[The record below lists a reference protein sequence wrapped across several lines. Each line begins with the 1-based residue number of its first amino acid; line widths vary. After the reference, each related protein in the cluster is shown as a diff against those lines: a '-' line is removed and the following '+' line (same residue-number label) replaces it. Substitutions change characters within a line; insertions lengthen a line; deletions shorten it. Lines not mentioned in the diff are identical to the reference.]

1 MTLESS
7 LPLLLWGLAVG
18 ITVWGTWY
26 SLRQF
31 TKRPVTTPLY
41 PPVSILKPAKGA
53 EVDFVENNEIFF
65 QLDYP
70 RYELIY
76 SVADSGDP
84 AIPLIE
90 GLRAKYPHCDAR
102 LILGDEPIGPNPKV
116 NNLVR
121 SYAQAKFDTLLISDS
136 NVRVEANYLKR
147 IVPLLTAGVGVVTA
161 VVAGDFARGLG
172 GRLEATYLNSFYAR
186 WMQISQAVGHSFV
199 VGKQMLFR
207 RTDMD
212 RFGGIQTLGRYIAE
226 DYMAG
231 QAMRRLGLKVVIA
244 NEPIRQS
251 IGKHTL
257 KDFWSRHLRWGR
269 IRKAQAPVAFL
280 FEPLFFST
288 VSGVIGALGFHHVWG
303 LPILPLFAL
312 HLLLWLSLDLL
323 LMSRLEPKMTWRLA
337 GAMIGSWLLRE
348 MLSLPLWIHMALGSS
363 VYWRGTRL
371 KIRNGGLVETISE
384 HIKHGSPLPMGY
396 GDQLA
401 SSRR

>member
-18 ITVWGTWY
+18 TTVWGTWF
-26 SLRQF
+26 SLKQF
-31 TKRPVTTPLY
+31 TKLRVANPLY

-53 EVDFVENNEIFF
+53 ESGFVENNEIFF
-65 QLDYP
+65 NLDYP
-70 RYELIY
+70 CYELIY

-84 AIPLIE
+84 VIPILE
-90 GLRAKYPHCDAR
+90 GLRKQYPICDAR
-102 LILGDEPIGPNPKV
+102 LIIGDEPIGPNPKV

-121 SYAQAKFDTLLISDS
+121 SYAQAKYDLLLISDS
-136 NVRVEANYLKR
+136 NVRVDADYLKR
-147 IVPLLTAGVGVVTA
+147 IVPLHKTGVGVVTA
-161 VVAGDFARGLG
+161 VVAGAYPQGLG

-212 RFGGIQTLGRYIAE
+212 RFGGIQNLGRYIAE

-244 NEPIRQS
+244 GEPIRQY

-257 KDFWSRHLRWGR
+257 ADFWSRHLRWGR
-269 IRKAQAPVAFL
+269 IRKAQAPLAFV

-288 VSGVIGALGFHHVWG
+288 VSGVIGALGFNAWLG
-303 LPILPLFAL
+303 IPFALALAL
-312 HLLLWLSLDLL
+312 HLGLWLCLDLL
-323 LMSRLEPKMTWRLA
+323 LMARLEPKITWRSAA
-337 GAMIGSWLLRE
+337 GVIGSWFIRE
-348 MLSLPLWIHMALGSS
+348 SLAMPLWIHMALGSS

-371 KIRNGGLVETISE
+371 KISNGGLVEILSE
-384 HIKHGSPLPMGY
+384 HIEHGSPLPMGY
-396 GDQLA
+396 GNQLA
-401 SSRR
+401 PGRR